1 MKLGRNVILLIVLGA
16 IALYGI
22 TFYNGTIT
30 AEEGVKGQW
39 AKVESAYQMRA
50 DKSKNLEAI
59 VNQAA
64 DFEKETLTEV
74 IEARSRATSININA
88 ENLTPENIAAFEQ
101 AQAQFSGSLGRLL
114 ATIERYPELKAMGLY
129 GDFMAEY
136 SGMENRIKTERDRF
150 NDAARAFNT
159 RIKRF
164 PGNMLA
170 GLFGF
175 EEKGY
180 FAADAGAD
188 RAPDLFQDR

>member
-1 MKLGRNVILLIVLGA
+1 MKLGRNVILLVVLGVVVIYA
-16 IALYGI
+16 VTY
-22 TFYNGTIT
+22 YNGTIT

-59 VNQAA
+59 VSEAA
-64 DFEKETLTEV
+64 DFERGTLTDV
-74 IEARSRATSININA
+74 IEARARATSININA
-88 ENLTPENIAAFEQ
+88 DELSPENIQAYQE
-101 AQAQFSGSLGRLL
+101 AQAQFGGSLGRLL
-114 ATIERYPELKAMGLY
+114 ATIERYPDLKAVALY

-150 NDAARAFNT
+150 NEKALAFNT

-164 PGNMLA
+164 PGNMMA
-170 GLFGF
+170 RLFGF

-180 FAADAGAD
+180 FASDPGSD
-188 RAPDLFQDR
+188 KAPDLFQDR

>member
-1 MKLGRNVILLIVLGA
+1 MKLGRNAILLIVLGA
-16 IALYGI
+16 LALYAI
-22 TFYNGTIT
+22 TFYNGTIS

-59 VNQAA
+59 VTNAA
-64 DFEKETLTEV
+64 DFERETLTEV
-74 IEARSRATSININA
+74 IEARSKASSIQINA
-88 ENLTPENIAAFEQ
+88 DNLTPENIAAFQQ
-101 AQAQFSGSLGRLL
+101 AQEQFSGSLGRLL

-150 NDAARAFNT
+150 NEAAKGYNT

-170 GLFGF
+170 GIFGF

-180 FAADAGAD
+180 FAADAGAEKAPELFKD
-188 RAPDLFQDR
+188 R

>member
-150 NDAARAFNT
+150 NDAARAF
-159 RIKRF
+159 
-164 PGNMLA
+164 
-170 GLFGF
+170 
-175 EEKGY
+175 
-180 FAADAGAD
+180 
-188 RAPDLFQDR
+188 

>member
-1 MKLGRNVILLIVLGA
+1 MKFGRNTILLIVLGVLA
-16 IALYGI
+16 IYAV
-22 TFYNGTIT
+22 TFYNGTVK
-30 AEEGVKGQW
+30 ADMAVKGAW
-39 AKVESAYQMRA
+39 AKVESAYQLRA

-88 ENLTPENIAAFEQ
+88 DNLTPENVAAFQQ
-101 AQAQFSGSLGRLL
+101 AQEQFSGSLGRLL

-150 NDAARAFNT
+150 NEAVGTYNV

-170 GLFGF
+170 GMFGF
-175 EEKGY
+175 EEKG
-180 FAADAGAD
+180 FFKADAGTEK
-188 RAPDLFQDR
+188 APDLFKDR